1 MEAALAAGLE
11 VIVTDHHQP
20 GERLPP
26 CPILH
31 PQVSGYPFADL
42 CATGVAYKLATAL
55 RGPEATAAELDLVA
69 LATVADLV
77 PLRGENR
84 ALVRRG
90 LAEARRAARPGLR
103 ALMAS
108 ASVVCERLDEG
119 DVAFR
124 LAPRLNAAGRLYRA
138 DAGVE
143 LMLTADD
150 GRAAEIAAEL
160 ERANR
165 ERREVE
171 LEVLA
176 GAERARAELPEELA
190 DAPGLVLAG
199 EDWHAGVVGI
209 VASRLVERHFRPVVL
224 IGLDGQ
230 GRGRGSARSVPG
242 FDLLAA
248 LDDCA
253 EHLLR
258 HGGHRAAAGLEIEA
272 GRIEAF
278 RRAFAARVAESL
290 PEAARVRTEQV
301 DAVVGGEPRPR
312 RRRSIG
318 AAGAVRQRQPGRQAA
333 GLRGEPRRRAPDGGG
348 REPRP
353 IQPRSGSRRAL
364 GVAFGVNGRLDE
376 VVRSGPSTSR

>member
-1 MEAALAAGLE
+1 M
-11 VIVTDHHQP
+11 
-20 GERLPP
+20 
-26 CPILH
+26 
-31 PQVSGYPFADL
+31 
-42 CATGVAYKLATAL
+42 
-55 RGPEATAAELDLVA
+55 A

-143 LMLTADD
+143 LMLADD
-150 GRAAEIAAEL
+150 GQAAEIAAEL
-160 ERANR
+160 EQANHPARAA
-165 ERREVE
+165 RRSSSRCSP
-171 LEVLA
+171 A
-176 GAERARAELPEELA
+176 PNAHAELPEELA

-258 HGGHRAAAGLEIEA
+258 HGGSPRRCRARDRRRQGRGL
-272 GRIEAF
+272 

-290 PEAARVRTEQV
+290 PGGPGADRARSMRSSEESLGHDVAAPVARLAPFGNGQQASGCWSAGRASATCARWGRAEATRDSAFEAA
-301 DAVVGGEPRPR
+301 AGEP
-312 RRRSIG
+312 S
-318 AAGAVRQRQPGRQAA
+318 
-333 GLRGEPRRRAPDGGG
+333 
-348 REPRP
+348 
-353 IQPRSGSRRAL
+353 
-364 GVAFGVNGRLDE
+364 GVAFGNERTP
-376 VVRSGPSTSR
+376 R